1 MNVIHLSKFYK
12 PYSGGLES
20 VVADI
25 AEGIINYEVSVLAA
39 DPDNLNKS
47 ESINGVKVIRSK
59 ELMNIASTSIAPGYI
74 FDVIKS
80 CKNNI
85 IHVHLPNPMANI
97 ALFCAFLC
105 GRDISNIVVHWHSD
119 IVKQQGLLKLYQPL
133 QTWLLNK
140 AKKII
145 VTSQNY
151 LDSSEPLQPFLNKC
165 EVIPIGIDS
174 IENRVDSNLVDSI
187 KAKYKDKKIVFSLGR
202 HIYYKGFEYLIEAAR
217 NVEGAVFLIGGKGP
231 DTESYSQKICEYG
244 LQDKVFLI
252 GRVEDDDLPSYYA
265 AADVF
270 AFPSIEKSEAFGVVQ
285 LESMSVGTPIVATDI
300 QGSGVPWVNKHMISG
315 LVCKPKNSAD
325 LAIVLNKILD
335 DSELHQKLSHGAKQR
350 YTELF
355 TKEKMIMKIESI
367 YKDMTKK

>member
-1 MNVIHLSKFYK
+1 VQVSHLSKFYK

-25 AEGIINYEVSVLAA
+25 ADGTKNFDVAVFAA
-39 DPDNLNKS
+39 DPDNLEKY
-47 ESINGVKVIRSK
+47 EMINQVKIIRSK
-59 ELMNIASTSIAPGYI
+59 EYLNVASTSIAPGYI
-74 FDVIKS
+74 LDVIKGCHNS
-80 CKNNI
+80 I

-97 ALFCAFLC
+97 ALLFAMLC
-105 GRDISNIVVHWHSD
+105 GRDLTKIVIHWHSD
-119 IVKQQGLLKLYQPL
+119 IIKQQGLLKLYQPL

-174 IENRVDSNLVDSI
+174 IESKVNPTMVEDI
-187 KAKYKDKKIVFSLGR
+187 KTKYKDKKIIFSLGR

-217 NVEGAVFLIGGKGP
+217 NVENAVFLIGGKGP
-231 DTESYSQKICEYG
+231 DTKYYSQKIREYG
-244 LQDKVFLI
+244 LENKVFLI
-252 GRVEDDDLPSYYA
+252 GRVEDDELPSYYA

-285 LESMSVGTPIVATDI
+285 LEAMSVGVPIVATNI
-300 QGSGVPWVNKHMISG
+300 QGSGVPWVNKHMESG
-315 LVCKPKNSAD
+315 LVCKPKSATEF
-325 LAIVLNKILD
+325 AKALNKVLTD
-335 DSELHQKLSHGAKQR
+335 VELHQKLSDGAKQR
-350 YTELF
+350 YRAFF
-355 TKEKMIMKIESI
+355 TKEKMINKMQTI
-367 YKDMTKK
+367 YKEIT